1 MTTVNLNREGT
12 DVVELKLTTTG
23 SNRCHFTSREN
34 ILNSDLDYIFAVTD
48 LNVDCSDLPIFPP
61 DVTNTFMT
69 IKKRRVGLA
78 LAALP
83 NADVSPTFG
92 ISPTTQRYFDVSSL
106 IAGLSQFANTFS
118 TLQDAAGINAT
129 THGGGGQN
137 VAPGAMQNDGTQY
150 LKIGLD
156 ASGRLKF
163 EGVSFF
169 WNHFTILL
177 SRYAVQLFQMQDV
190 IQRITVGGVTT
201 TAPYLSITTAGNPLV
216 QQYNLLVAAGV
227 LTAGNNLTRATIMA
241 RGSVLK
247 FLDHRL
253 YIVCETHLPVSKG
266 LKVIDGSEKTDRSL
280 IRVPFDNEA
289 TSTIYSEN
297 NRISDNIELTTKAYV
312 GRVNFV
318 NKAHPIRQWN
328 TLTSSYEQRIF
339 RFQLYVIYNVFS
351 ADAANDQDPGKFT
364 QTKTDVPFTAL
375 GDWNL
380 TLRFVNKL

>member
-1 MTTVNLNREGT
+1 MTTVNLNREGI

-23 SNRCHFTSREN
+23 TNRCHFTSREN

-61 DVTNTFMT
+61 DVLNTLIT
-69 IKKRRVGLA
+69 IKKRRVGQA

-92 ISPTTQRYFDVSSL
+92 ISPIRQRYFDVSSL
-106 IAGLSQFANTFS
+106 IAALSQFANTFS
-118 TLQDAAGINAT
+118 TLQDAAGINAA
-129 THGGGGQN
+129 THGGGAN
-137 VAPGAMQNDGTQY
+137 VVPDAMQQEGTQY

-190 IQRITVGGVTT
+190 IQPTG
-201 TAPYLSITTAGNPLV
+201 PYLSIRTAGGV
-216 QQYNLLVAAGV
+216 QQYNTLVAAGV
-227 LTAGNNLTRATIMA
+227 VTVGNNLTRATIMA

-266 LKVIDGSEKTDRSL
+266 LKVINGSEKTDMSL

-297 NRISDNIELTTKAYV
+297 NRIADNIELTTKAYV

-351 ADAANDQDPGKFT
+351 VDAANPLDQGKFT
-364 QTKTDVPFTAL
+364 QTKIDVPFTDL
-375 GDWNL
+375 GDWNI

>member
-1 MTTVNLNREGT
+1 MTTVNLNREGI

-34 ILNSDLDYIFAVTD
+34 ILNSDLDYIFAITD

-61 DVTNTFMT
+61 DVLNTLIT

-83 NADVSPTFG
+83 NANVSPTFG
-92 ISPTTQRYFDVSSL
+92 ISPITQRYFDVSSL

-118 TLQDAAGINAT
+118 TLQDAAGITGAA
-129 THGGGGQN
+129 HGGGPN
-137 VAPGAMQNDGTQY
+137 ILPDAMQQDGTQY

-190 IQRITVGGVTT
+190 IQQITVGGVTT
-201 TAPYLSITTAGNPLV
+201 TAPYLSITTAGAPPI

-227 LTAGNNLTRATIMA
+227 GSGGNNLTRATIMA
-241 RGSVLK
+241 RVSVLK

-253 YIVCETHLPVSKG
+253 YIVCETHLPISKW
-266 LKVIDGSEKTDRSL
+266 LKVINGSEKTDMSL

-297 NRISDNIELTTKAYV
+297 NRIADNIELTTKAYV

-351 ADAANDQDPGKFT
+351 ADAANDQDPVTFT
-364 QTKTDVPFTAL
+364 QTKIDVPFTDL
-375 GDWNL
+375 GDWNI

>member
-1 MTTVNLNREGT
+1 MTTVNLNREGI

-23 SNRCHFTSREN
+23 TNRCHFTSREN

-61 DVTNTFMT
+61 DVLNTLIT
-69 IKKRRVGLA
+69 IKKRRVGQA

-92 ISPTTQRYFDVSSL
+92 ISPIRQRYFDVSSL
-106 IAGLSQFANTFS
+106 IAALSQFANTFS
-118 TLQDAAGINAT
+118 TLQDAAGIIAAA
-129 THGGGGQN
+129 HGGGAN
-137 VAPGAMQNDGTQY
+137 VVPDTMQQEGTQY

-190 IQRITVGGVTT
+190 IQPTG
-201 TAPYLSITTAGNPLV
+201 PYLSIRTAGGV
-216 QQYNLLVAAGV
+216 QQYNTLVAAGV
-227 LTAGNNLTRATIMA
+227 VTVGNNFTRATIMA

-266 LKVIDGSEKTDRSL
+266 LKVINGSEKTDMSL

-297 NRISDNIELTTKAYV
+297 NRIADNIELTTKAYV

-351 ADAANDQDPGKFT
+351 VDAANPLDQGKFT
-364 QTKTDVPFTAL
+364 QTKIDVPFTDL
-375 GDWNL
+375 GDWNI